1 MKEIDTN
8 KWHQFKISD
17 IFETETVGRKVQV
30 PTGAYV
36 AKKDLTDGLL
46 PRVSVSGINNGISGY
61 YTDNIDTA
69 DYRIFENFISVS
81 FLGTVF
87 YQSGKASLDMKV
99 HCLKPK
105 NMHLN
110 NYIAWF
116 LVSVIR
122 KVITYSTYS
131 DQLSSTVL
139 PNLVI
144 TLPANLNIN
153 GEYEPDWQYMED
165 YIKEIEKKVQ
175 FSSVQFSLSSKTE
188 KENIDC
194 KQWKEFLL
202 GGKNGIF
209 DIKKGSR
216 LTKADMKDGN
226 INFIGATSF
235 NNGVTNHISN
245 KEKIHPSNTIT
256 VNYNGSVG
264 EAFYQTTQ
272 FWASDDVNILYPK
285 FLLTKKIA
293 LFIIPLIKFAG
304 LNYKFIDKWKL
315 EDMEKTTIFLPT
327 TKDNN
332 PDWNYM
338 ESYIT
343 QIETRAHSRI
353 NYLKQTTE

>member
-17 IFETETVGRKVQV
+17 IFETETVGKKVQV

-36 AKKDLTDGLL
+36 AKKDLTDGSL
-46 PRVSVSGINNGISGY
+46 PRISVSGINNGISGY

-105 NMHLN
+105 NMYLN

-175 FSSVQFSLSSKTE
+175 FSSVQFS
-188 KENIDC
+188 
-194 KQWKEFLL
+194 
-202 GGKNGIF
+202 
-209 DIKKGSR
+209 
-216 LTKADMKDGN
+216 
-226 INFIGATSF
+226 
-235 NNGVTNHISN
+235 
-245 KEKIHPSNTIT
+245 
-256 VNYNGSVG
+256 SVCH
-264 EAFYQTTQ
+264 
-272 FWASDDVNILYPK
+272 LKPK
-285 FLLTKKIA
+285 KKI
-293 LFIIPLIKFAG
+293 
-304 LNYKFIDKWKL
+304 
-315 EDMEKTTIFLPT
+315 
-327 TKDNN
+327 
-332 PDWNYM
+332 
-338 ESYIT
+338 
-343 QIETRAHSRI
+343 
-353 NYLKQTTE
+353 